1 MMEENKKDINIKNQP
16 CFLELSSEE
25 LDLLNEKKTQVHYQ
39 QGETIFKQGA
49 FAPYVLFVVKGLVK
63 IFLQTGYEKQINL
76 RLANAGEYMAFSSI
90 FDENV
95 YTYSASALKDT
106 TICMIDK
113 EALKDLLLKN
123 PQFALRITS
132 KNYQNENQLLEIIKT
147 VSYKQMRG
155 KIASTVLYLSREEFK
170 TEQPFLYL
178 SRQDIADFASIS
190 TESAIKFLKEFE
202 KEEII
207 QLTGKDIKILD
218 LVKLEEISTKG

>member
-1 MMEENKKDINIKNQP
+1 MMEENKKDIIIKNQP

-25 LDLLNEKKTQVHYQ
+25 LDILNEKKTQVHYQ

-90 FDENV
+90 FDKNV

-113 EALKDLLLKN
+113 
-123 PQFALRITS
+123 
-132 KNYQNENQLLEIIKT
+132 
-147 VSYKQMRG
+147 
-155 KIASTVLYLSREEFK
+155 
-170 TEQPFLYL
+170 
-178 SRQDIADFASIS
+178 
-190 TESAIKFLKEFE
+190 
-202 KEEII
+202 
-207 QLTGKDIKILD
+207 
-218 LVKLEEISTKG
+218 